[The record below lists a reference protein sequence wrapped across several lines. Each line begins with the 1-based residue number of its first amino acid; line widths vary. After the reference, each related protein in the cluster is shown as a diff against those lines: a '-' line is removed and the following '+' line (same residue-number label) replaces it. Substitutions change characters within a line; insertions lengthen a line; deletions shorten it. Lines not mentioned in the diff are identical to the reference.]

1 LIHFYKRFI
10 KQCLAIQ
17 VHLIPVLLVEDI
29 QGLELLKVEDIQ
41 GQELHLVL
49 REVDI
54 QGLEVLQ
61 VVVNQ
66 GDILGQ
72 ELLQVH
78 QVVDI
83 QELEVG
89 ILEQPKVED
98 IKEVLELL
106 QANTVELLSPKWT
119 QMWPSGSKLLIR
131 TTVATSML
139 RSLAR
144 LLPMEI

>member
-1 LIHFYKRFI
+1 
-10 KQCLAIQ
+10 
-17 VHLIPVLLVEDI
+17 VLPVEDI
-29 QGLELLKVEDIQ
+29 QGRELLKVEDIQ
-41 GQELHLVL
+41 GQELLLVL
-49 REVDI
+49 QEVDI
-54 QGLEVLQ
+54 QGLELLP
-61 VVVNQ
+61 VVVNR

-98 IKEVLELL
+98 IKEVPVLLKANTVVELL
-106 QANTVELLSPKWT
+106 QANTAELLSPKWT
-119 QMWPSGSKLLIR
+119 QMWPSGSKLLTR